1 MPRDDP
7 GHDLI
12 QKITRRIG
20 EKLCNLNLLAA
31 FDQADSISRASN
43 GR

>member
-31 FDQADSISRASN
+31 FDQADSISQASN
-43 GR
+43 RR